1 MCDACHSFVTMTRLA
16 VLLSLFVLGTL
27 GLVACD
33 DESAT
38 ADTERIRSGFTQG
51 SRGTGLAM
59 RSCGDFRGK
68 GPGGFPIA
76 IEVLEGDVPCRVAQR
91 VLKEH
96 YLNRNKAPWTCAGP
110 DRLVECQAD
119 PGLLSPDTSIAAI
132 GQGIEPTD

>member
-33 DESAT
+33 DDESAT
-38 ADTERIRSGFTQG
+38 AETETIRSGFTQG
-51 SRGTGLAM
+51 SPGTGLAR

-96 YLNRNKAPWTCAGP
+96 YLKQEQSSLDLRGT
-110 DRLVECQAD
+110 
-119 PGLLSPDTSIAAI
+119 
-132 GQGIEPTD
+132 